1 MWRYKLIKATRRVR
15 ILLGGFKE
23 MEKQHKL
30 FQLEQKF
37 VDPKFISYTLL
48 DHGYFYNTLSTTFNR
63 QIYTARKLKDS
74 DYQIHLRFYS
84 NGWISGHF
92 ELRPDSHSLE
102 HLDGIHLRPL
112 YHSEKEELKSI
123 LLGETNWG
131 RPHTRK

>member
-1 MWRYKLIKATRRVR
+1 MWRYKLIKATRRIR

-23 MEKQHKL
+23 MEEQHKL

-84 NGWISGHF
+84 NGWVSGHF
-92 ELRPDSHSLE
+92 ELRPDSHPLE
-102 HLDGIHLRPL
+102 HLAGIHLRPL
-112 YHSEKEELKSI
+112 YQSEREELKSI

>member
-1 MWRYKLIKATRRVR
+1 MWRYKLIKATRRIR

-23 MEKQHKL
+23 MEEEYKL

-48 DHGYFYNTLSTTFNR
+48 DHSYFYNTLSTTFNR

-84 NGWISGHF
+84 NGWVSGHS
-92 ELRPDSHSLE
+92 ELRPDSHPLE
-102 HLDGIHLRPL
+102 HLDGIHLHPL
-112 YHSEKEELKSI
+112 YHSEREELKSI

-131 RPHTRK
+131 RPRTRK